1 MAMLTDEEKVF
12 KLVALFWTQFIK
24 GADME
29 VADDCF
35 DEAINKGALTNIRKN
50 VKDLYDIPKGE
61 HFLKAMDCCFKAGE
75 KARELAENDTSDRIR
90 PGHYADAYD
99 DTSIKMARAIRMKT
113 QDGVAEITA
122 KICA

>member
-1 MAMLTDEEKVF
+1 MAMLTDEQKVF
-12 KLVALFWTQFIK
+12 KLVALFWVEFVK

-35 DEAINKGALTNIRKN
+35 DEAINEGALENIRKN
-50 VKDLYDIPKGE
+50 VKYLYDIPNGD
-61 HFLKAMDCCFKAGE
+61 HFLNAKDCCFKAGE
-75 KARELAENDTSDRIR
+75 KARELAEGETSDRIR
-90 PGHYADAYD
+90 PGHFSDAYR
-99 DTSIKMARAIRMKT
+99 DTSEKMARAIRMKA